1 MSSHRIPSLA
11 LLYSVRSLFG
21 RNDVFVELYVLLHE
35 QRVIEIDLF
44 VSHMLAW
51 YKRSKRR

>member
-11 LLYSVRSLFG
+11 LLYSVRSFE

-51 YKRSKRR
+51 YERSKRR